1 MSPSASS
8 SLLQWFVDYFSNVN
22 PSKDLS
28 TNSGGDGGI
37 LGSIVYEMF
46 GLGDAF
52 GRVMVNNL
60 KVKSFGLNNSGF
72 RVNQR
77 ALNRGL
83 SKTRNVSLPGAEPYP
98 STSSLP
104 NRFLDHGF
112 TAARALTLR
121 EVRRAY
127 VDPSDLER

>member
-77 ALNRGL
+77 ALNRGFIED
-83 SKTRNVSLPGAEPYP
+83 TQCLPSG
-98 STSSLP
+98 
-104 NRFLDHGF
+104 R
-112 TAARALTLR
+112 
-121 EVRRAY
+121 
-127 VDPSDLER
+127 